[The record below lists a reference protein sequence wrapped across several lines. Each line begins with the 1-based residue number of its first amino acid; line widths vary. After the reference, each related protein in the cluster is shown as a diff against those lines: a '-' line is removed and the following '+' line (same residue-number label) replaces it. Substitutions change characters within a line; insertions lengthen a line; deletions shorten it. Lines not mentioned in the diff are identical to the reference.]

1 MEENTQN
8 KQGKN
13 GGKGLIIIII
23 VVVLAAAAYFI
34 IQAVNKKGGQDGQTA
49 QSNAVISESDQ
60 LELNDLN
67 LFGKW
72 NKKVGDVRYE
82 LNFKSDKEL
91 VYTQYDKDGNVT
103 AQSESGTYSTENGVV
118 NMTIVSQGQTF
129 AETCNA
135 VVSVEKLVITTV
147 QGSGLFTGTYD
158 ADMSDV
164 PNFDNESGTA
174 QSELVSPT
182 VSQNVSQPETVSQ
195 ENPVS
200 QENTVDKSNYESIP
214 SEIYAYL
221 HLNPYVL
228 RSMSSTKPERDM
240 IGELLTINSEKVY
253 IEVIDNGY
261 YDPFVASMTVPIKW
275 LFRNNGSYGNDSYT
289 YSELK
294 EMLGDRIS
302 YSYREDDMVYSG
314 GYTIQALFNN
324 NMCNVTFGD
333 INAGAIPLDSL
344 DTPITYC
351 CISRLDLV

>member
-1 MEENTQN
+1 MEDNKQN

-34 IQAVNKKGGQDGQTA
+34 IQAVNKKGGQDGQNS

-174 QSELVSPT
+174 QSEPVSST

-195 ENPVS
+195 AQEPVS
-200 QENTVDKSNYESIP
+200 QENTVDKSVYEHIP
-214 SEIYAYL
+214 SDIGAYL
-221 HLNPYVL
+221 NSSISDL
-228 RSMSSTKPERDM
+228 RSKSTTQPEETM
-240 IGELLTINSEKVY
+240 MGLYLTLNSYRVCVVSNNES
-253 IEVIDNGY
+253 
-261 YDPFVASMTVPIKW
+261 VASMTFPIKW
-275 LFRNNGSYGNDSYT
+275 LFSHTGGWGDNGVEGKESYT
-289 YSELK
+289 FNELK
-294 EMLGDRIS
+294 EMLGDKLKYAYNEGGMFKAGYEITA
-302 YSYREDDMVYSG
+302 YVDDHKIVFG
-314 GYTIQALFNN
+314 NTDD
-324 NMCNVTFGD
+324 CNAPVQ
-333 INAGAIPLDSL
+333 SL

-351 CISRLDLV
+351 RVFGQGM